1 MEVLDD
7 CPPRYSLLWHQH
19 TYAEA
24 TQDDHMSCHIRIT
37 TSAHGYRDQVE
48 RYYNFF
54 IGVEV

>member
-1 MEVLDD
+1 MLDD